1 MLIISSS
8 NTSRLPDVVVI
19 VVVSG
24 HLRLSGRL
32 SLQNE
37 AVTSL
42 FSQMITFGVY
52 SKPGYFPTPES
63 VFENVWF
70 LPVPFKC
77 KTPALCQRKGQDDN
91 IFTVFRE
98 NGLCVNMS
106 HVHQH
111 CTMQFNHS
119 ATLLPVTLIKWQSV
133 KDPQQ
138 FPAFGRLP
146 EIRE

>member
-8 NTSRLPDVVVI
+8 NTSRLPDVVI

-63 VFENVWF
+63 VFENVRF

-77 KTPALCQRKGQDDN
+77 KTPALCRRKGQDDN

-98 NGLCVNMS
+98 TGLCVN
-106 HVHQH
+106 
-111 CTMQFNHS
+111 
-119 ATLLPVTLIKWQSV
+119 VT
-133 KDPQQ
+133 
-138 FPAFGRLP
+138 
-146 EIRE
+146 

>member
-52 SKPGYFPTPES
+52 SKPGYFPT
-63 VFENVWF
+63 VLENVPF
-70 LPVPFKC
+70 LPVTFKC

-98 NGLCVNMS
+98 TGLCVS
-106 HVHQH
+106 
-111 CTMQFNHS
+111 
-119 ATLLPVTLIKWQSV
+119 VT
-133 KDPQQ
+133 
-138 FPAFGRLP
+138 
-146 EIRE
+146 